1 MYRMLNAKKTKM
13 TLAGLLGLAF
23 VCLSS
28 GLYAKGKN
36 YGAAGCGVGS
46 LIFSDNSKGS
56 QVLASTTNT
65 TFTQTSSIT
74 SQTSNCYDEGAGAY
88 LQYRQE
94 EFVAVNYSDLQQQ
107 MAVGQG
113 EKLEAF
119 ALLLGCDASNS
130 FVSMAQK
137 SYADFFAVPVNK
149 PAEFVER
156 VKTGIKADSQASRA
170 CKLKA

>member
-1 MYRMLNAKKTKM
+1 MYKVLNTKKIKM
-13 TLAGLLGLAF
+13 TAMGLLGLAF

-46 LIFSDNSKGS
+46 LIFSGNTKGD
-56 QVLASTTNT
+56 QIFAATTNA
-65 TFTQTSSIT
+65 TFTQTYSIT
-74 SQTSNCYDEGAGAY
+74 SQTSNCFEEGSGAY

-113 EKLEAF
+113 EKLESF
-119 ALLLGCDASNS
+119 ALLLGCESPNS

-137 SYADFFAVPVNK
+137 NHADFFAVPVNK
-149 PAEFVER
+149 ATEFVER
-156 VKTGIKADSQASRA
+156 VKTSIKADSQASRA
-170 CKLKA
+170 CKLEV